1 MLSVKDNQKS
11 SKSLSERFETSVYW
25 NEYKTKNENKNM
37 KNEYRYF
44 LESNFVGINRF
55 FVLVYSDQDE
65 NSKSYKAKMYYLWK
79 VFIKNYNTINVK
91 NFYDQPVDFDI
102 MQYEEIRRLITGQ
115 GEDYTTGC
123 LFE

>member
-11 SKSLSERFETSVYW
+11 SKSLSQRFETSVYW
-25 NEYKTKNENKNM
+25 NEYETKNENKNM

>member
-11 SKSLSERFETSVYW
+11 SKSLSQRFETSVYW

-79 VFIKNYNTINVK
+79 VFIKNYNAINVK

>member
-11 SKSLSERFETSVYW
+11 SKSLSQRFETSVYW

-55 FVLVYSDQDE
+55 FV
-65 NSKSYKAKMYYLWK
+65 
-79 VFIKNYNTINVK
+79 F
-91 NFYDQPVDFDI
+91 
-102 MQYEEIRRLITGQ
+102 G
-115 GEDYTTGC
+115 
-123 LFE
+123 LFRSR

>member
-11 SKSLSERFETSVYW
+11 SKSLSQRFETSVYW

-44 LESNFVGINRF
+44 LDSNFVGINRF

>member
-11 SKSLSERFETSVYW
+11 SKSLSQRFETSVYW
-25 NEYKTKNENKNM
+25 NEYKTKNENTNM

>member
-1 MLSVKDNQKS
+1 
-11 SKSLSERFETSVYW
+11 
-25 NEYKTKNENKNM
+25 M
-37 KNEYRYF
+37 KNECRYF

-65 NSKSYKAKMYYLWK
+65 NSKSYKAKIYYLWK
-79 VFIKNYNTINVK
+79 GFIKNYNTINVK

>member
-11 SKSLSERFETSVYW
+11 SKSLSQRFETSVYW

>member
-1 MLSVKDNQKS
+1 MSIDIFLNQT
-11 SKSLSERFETSVYW
+11 LQELTD
-25 NEYKTKNENKNM
+25 
-37 KNEYRYF
+37 F
-44 LESNFVGINRF
+44 LF
-55 FVLVYSDQDE
+55 LVYSDQDE

>member
-1 MLSVKDNQKS
+1 
-11 SKSLSERFETSVYW
+11 
-25 NEYKTKNENKNM
+25 
-37 KNEYRYF
+37 
-44 LESNFVGINRF
+44 
-55 FVLVYSDQDE
+55 
-65 NSKSYKAKMYYLWK
+65 MYYLWK

>member
-11 SKSLSERFETSVYW
+11 SKSLSQRFETSVYW
-25 NEYKTKNENKNM
+25 NEYKTENENKNM

>member
-11 SKSLSERFETSVYW
+11 SKSLSQRFETSVYW

-91 NFYDQPVDFDI
+91 NFYNQPVDFDI

>member
-1 MLSVKDNQKS
+1 M
-11 SKSLSERFETSVYW
+11 E
-25 NEYKTKNENKNM
+25 
-37 KNEYRYF
+37 NEYRYF